1 VSTYSLT
8 PRVVSECNAAVC
20 TVCRVGISLKMEY
33 KRGFSSLGIPKTS
46 NKQGVLIQQLNL
58 PSTSD
63 PCACLLLLLLYH
75 QQEEMMS
82 GRRRITVLFVALLTL
97 ISCVSHGTVFA
108 VSFRS
113 FVSFMCVCVCP
124 ESTERRM

>member
-1 VSTYSLT
+1 
-8 PRVVSECNAAVC
+8 
-20 TVCRVGISLKMEY
+20 M
-33 KRGFSSLGIPKTS
+33 
-46 NKQGVLIQQLNL
+46 LIQQLNL

-108 VSFRS
+108 QEEGSQQPLKPVGASVTVTGATEAGAGAVADR
-113 FVSFMCVCVCP
+113 FVHIAYCS
-124 ESTERRM
+124 S